1 MSGLDP
7 HTSLAMT
14 YLRAYIDGNPTR
26 PRLRARAKHS
36 LLMHWSVVATD
47 PGSGLH
53 VVRRATKPRFEGEDT
68 REGIPSP
75 QIAWLRIPSSG
86 IGA

>member
-1 MSGLDP
+1 VSGLDP

-47 PGSGLH
+47 PGQWVHNVGQ
-53 VVRRATKPRFEGEDT
+53 ATKSRSEGEDT

-75 QIAWLRIPSSG
+75 QIARLRIPARG
-86 IGA
+86 ER